1 MNKLALVVGLIVLV
15 VLGFVGYKYFYPSG
29 MNPMTSSAPSNLTV
43 PANSVIIQGN
53 SFNPGT
59 LTVKVGT
66 TVTWTNND
74 SYAHTVTADDSTFDS
89 GNLDSGKSFTY
100 TFSKVGTY
108 SYHCTIH
115 PYMTAK
121 VVVTN

>member
-1 MNKLALVVGLIVLV
+1 MNKLTLVIGLIVLV

-29 MNPMTSSAPSNLTV
+29 MSPMTSSAPSNLVV

-53 SFNPGT
+53 AFTPDT

-74 SYAHTVTADDSTFDS
+74 SYAHTVTANDKTFDS
-89 GNLDSGKSFTY
+89 GNLDAGKSFTY
-100 TFSKVGTY
+100 TFTKVGTY
-108 SYHCTIH
+108 AYYCAIH
-115 PYMTAK
+115 TFMTAK